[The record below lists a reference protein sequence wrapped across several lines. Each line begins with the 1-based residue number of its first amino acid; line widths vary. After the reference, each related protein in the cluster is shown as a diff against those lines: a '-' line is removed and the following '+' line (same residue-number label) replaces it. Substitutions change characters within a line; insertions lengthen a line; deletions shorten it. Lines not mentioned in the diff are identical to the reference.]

1 MTEPILLNVAIVFYL
16 RMKIPTFAFTT
27 AKK

>member
-1 MTEPILLNVAIVFYL
+1 MTKPILINVAIVFYS
-16 RMKIPTFAFTT
+16 RMKIPTFVFTT